1 MDNLRFILLAS
12 LAFIGFLLWQNW
24 QTEHSAPVPARTQQ
38 AQSDSKNDEQPVLP
52 SATSGER
59 PAGAGARA
67 EPAQGDRIRIE
78 TDVYRADISTL
89 GGELR
94 NLALRKYP
102 LEVDKPDQPYP
113 LLTDDSENL
122 AVLQGGLLSEQGAPD
137 HHAIYQAAQPAY
149 QLAEGSD
156 QLVVPLTWKGANGLE
171 VVKRYTF
178 HRGEYQVEVSY
189 EVRNSGAQPWHGRLY
204 EQIQRRVVGKDS
216 HFFARTYSGAAYYDG
231 TYHKLPFKDFPQN
244 ALHQEI
250 QGGWAAVIEHYFV
263 AAILPPPASRNFYY
277 TKALPNFRYLV
288 GVTSAD
294 VSLAPGAQATLG
306 NRLYLGPKEQD
317 RLAAVAPG
325 FDLTVDYGRLTII
338 AAPLFKI
345 LHWLYGWVGNWGW
358 SIVLVTLIIRLAFY
372 KLAESQYK
380 SMAKMRQFAPRIQAL
395 RERYGDDKQKLNEA
409 MMELYRKEKFN
420 PLGGCLPLFIQL
432 PVFISLY
439 WVLLESVELRHAPF
453 ILWIKD
459 LSAHDPYYVLPI
471 LFGLTQFLQQR
482 LSANPAMDPMQQ
494 RVMMFM
500 PIALTGFFIFFPAG
514 LVLYWLVNNLLS
526 IAQQWYI
533 TRKYDE
539 SAGKA
544 AKPA

>member
-12 LAFIGFLLWQNW
+12 LAFVGFLLWQGW
-24 QTEHSAPVPARTQQ
+24 QNEHPNQNGAHTQQ
-38 AQSDSKNDEQPVLP
+38 TQSDIKNDERPVLP
-52 SATSGER
+52 TASNDRPVATIRGENL
-59 PAGAGARA
+59 
-67 EPAQGDRIRIE
+67 AQGNKIRIE
-78 TDVYRADISTL
+78 TDVYQAEISTI
-89 GGELR
+89 GGDLR
-94 NLALRKYP
+94 NLALHKYP
-102 LEVDKPDQPYP
+102 LEVNKPEQPYP
-113 LLTDDSENL
+113 LLTEDADNL
-122 AVLQGGLLSEQGAPD
+122 AVLQGGLLSGQGAPD
-137 HHAIYQAAQPAY
+137 HHAVYQAEQGAY
-149 QLAEGSD
+149 RLAEGSD
-156 QLVVPLTWKGANGLE
+156 QLVVPLSWKGGNGLE
-171 VVKRYTF
+171 VIKRYTF
-178 HRGEYQVEVSY
+178 HRGEYQVDVSY
-189 EVRNSGAQPWHGRLY
+189 EVHNNSAQAWRGRLY
-204 EQIQRRVVGKDS
+204 EQIQRRVVSKDS

-231 TYHKLPFKDFPQN
+231 TYHKLPFKDFAQN
-244 ALHQEI
+244 TLHEEI
-250 QGGWAAVIEHYFV
+250 QNGWAAVIEHYFV
-263 AAILPPPASRNFYY
+263 AAVIPPTAAKNFYY
-277 TKALPNFRYLV
+277 TKALPDSRYLV

-294 VSLAPGAQATLG
+294 VEVAPGAQATLED
-306 NRLYLGPKEQD
+306 RLYLGPKEQD

-338 AAPLFKI
+338 AAPLFKV

-358 SIVLVTLIIRLAFY
+358 SIVLVTLMIRLAFY

-459 LSAHDPYYVLPI
+459 LSTHDPYYVLPI

-539 SAGKA
+539 TAGKA

>member
-1 MDNLRFILLAS
+1 MDNLRFVLLAS
-12 LAFIGFLLWQNW
+12 LAFVGFLLWQGW
-24 QTEHSAPVPARTQQ
+24 QNEHPTQNGAHTQQ
-38 AQSDSKNDEQPVLP
+38 TQSDIKNDERPVLP
-52 SATSGER
+52 TVPNER
-59 PAGAGARA
+59 PVATVRG
-67 EPAQGDRIRIE
+67 ENLAQGDKIRIE
-78 TDVYRADISTL
+78 TDVYLAEISTI
-89 GGELR
+89 GGDLR
-94 NLALRKYP
+94 NLALHKYP
-102 LEVDKPDQPYP
+102 LEVNKPEQPYP
-113 LLTDDSENL
+113 LLTEDADNL

-137 HHAIYQAAQPAY
+137 HHAVYQAEQAAY
-149 QLAEGSD
+149 RLAEGSD

-171 VVKRYTF
+171 VIKRYTF
-178 HRGEYQVEVSY
+178 HRGEYQVDVSY
-189 EVRNSGAQPWHGRLY
+189 EVRNTGAQAWRGRLY
-204 EQIQRRVVGKDS
+204 EQIQRRVVSKDS

-244 ALHQEI
+244 ALHEEI
-250 QGGWAAVIEHYFV
+250 QNGWAAVIEHYFV
-263 AAILPPPASRNFYY
+263 AAVIPPAAAKNFYY
-277 TKALPNFRYLV
+277 TKALPDSRYLV

-294 VSLAPGAQATLG
+294 VEIAPGAQATLED
-306 NRLYLGPKEQD
+306 RLYLGPKEQD
-317 RLAAVAPG
+317 RLATVAPG

-338 AAPLFKI
+338 AAPLFKV

-358 SIVLVTLIIRLAFY
+358 SIVLVTLMIRLAFY

-395 RERYGDDKQKLNEA
+395 RERYGEDKQKLNEA

-453 ILWIKD
+453 MLWIKD
-459 LSAHDPYYVLPI
+459 LSTHDPYYVLPI

-539 SAGKA
+539 TAGNA

>member
-1 MDNLRFILLAS
+1 
-12 LAFIGFLLWQNW
+12 
-24 QTEHSAPVPARTQQ
+24 
-38 AQSDSKNDEQPVLP
+38 
-52 SATSGER
+52 
-59 PAGAGARA
+59 
-67 EPAQGDRIRIE
+67 
-78 TDVYRADISTL
+78 
-89 GGELR
+89 
-94 NLALRKYP
+94 
-102 LEVDKPDQPYP
+102 
-113 LLTDDSENL
+113 
-122 AVLQGGLLSEQGAPD
+122 
-137 HHAIYQAAQPAY
+137 
-149 QLAEGSD
+149 
-156 QLVVPLTWKGANGLE
+156 
-171 VVKRYTF
+171 
-178 HRGEYQVEVSY
+178 
-189 EVRNSGAQPWHGRLY
+189 
-204 EQIQRRVVGKDS
+204 
-216 HFFARTYSGAAYYDG
+216 
-231 TYHKLPFKDFPQN
+231 
-244 ALHQEI
+244 
-250 QGGWAAVIEHYFV
+250 
-263 AAILPPPASRNFYY
+263 
-277 TKALPNFRYLV
+277 
-288 GVTSAD
+288 
-294 VSLAPGAQATLG
+294 
-306 NRLYLGPKEQD
+306 
-317 RLAAVAPG
+317 VAPG

-358 SIVLVTLIIRLAFY
+358 SIVLVTFMIRLAFY

-533 TRKYDE
+533 TRKLRE